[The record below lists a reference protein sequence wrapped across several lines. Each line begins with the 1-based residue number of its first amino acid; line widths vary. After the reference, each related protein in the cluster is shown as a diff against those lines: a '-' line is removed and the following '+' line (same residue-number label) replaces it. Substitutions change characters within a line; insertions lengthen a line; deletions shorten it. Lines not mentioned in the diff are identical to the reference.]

1 MNPMQAA
8 MKTKA
13 ILVVLFV
20 LAHAAWAHADWPT
33 AHGTPDNAG
42 LARVDT
48 RAADTP
54 SAVVDVGQVAPGA
67 NPVIGPD
74 GTLYIGNLA
83 GELVALHP
91 DGTPYWRR
99 KLNPEHGSIFASSAV
114 GADGSIY
121 VVSTMSYLD
130 HRSGTPVSIHTAFLH
145 KFLAGGAWA
154 FSKTFPKATLYP
166 FTDGGASTAPP
177 NIWRWNGTEAIM
189 VPVVHKA
196 LGRSELRIIAFSTGG
211 VVLGDKR
218 VTVQVYDI
226 NGTTTTFLQGI
237 IDSFVDCI
245 TNGPICLI
253 PDFGGPPLPG
263 GVPDAGW
270 PQPGVAIWESGQG
283 SPYVWVAD
291 SIRSTVAYKFDPTTG
306 FVEIYRST
314 DATERLSSPPVAL
327 ENLIAVVGTDEN
339 ALVCLKFERENSLVC
354 PSGGPITAAPTRLF
368 DGRLVAIGR
377 DGTMSIIEGRSL
389 VLQQRLNG
397 GSIASAAVSCTHLF
411 VSSNRELVTFDV
423 TSMMPVARFPWTGGG
438 RHAPII
444 GPSGQIYAMTKFG
457 LFVFAP
463 PPTLP
468 FLTFA
473 GPRQALCNIP
483 IVTGTVT
490 LP

>member
-1 MNPMQAA
+1 MNPIRVA

-20 LAHAAWAHADWPT
+20 VAHAGWAHADWPT

-42 LARVDT
+42 LTRVDT
-48 RAADTP
+48 RAAVTP
-54 SAVVDVGQVAPGA
+54 TTVVDVGQVSPGA

-74 GTLYIGNLA
+74 GTVYIGNVA

-99 KLNPEHGSIFASSAV
+99 RLNPEHGSIFASPAV

-130 HRSGTPVSIHTAFLH
+130 HRSGTPVSVHTAFLH

-177 NIWRWNGTEAIM
+177 NIWRWNGTEAIV
-189 VPVVHKA
+189 VPVVYKA

-226 NGTTTTFLQGI
+226 SGTTTTFLQGI

-245 TNGPICLI
+245 TNGPICVIL
-253 PDFGGPPLPG
+253 DFDGPPIPG

-270 PQPGVAIWESGQG
+270 PQPGVAIWESGRG

-291 SIRSTVAYKFDPTTG
+291 SISSTVAYTFDPATG
-306 FVEIYRST
+306 FAEIYRST
-314 DATERLSSPPVAL
+314 AANDRLSSPPVAID
-327 ENLIAVVGTDEN
+327 NSVAAVGTEEGC
-339 ALVCLKFERENSLVC
+339 VKFEGENSEVC
-354 PSGGPITAAPTRLF
+354 PSAPITAAPTRLF
-368 DGRLVAIGR
+368 DGRLVAIAR
-377 DGTMSIIEGRSL
+377 DGNMSVINVHSL

-397 GSIASAAVSCTHLF
+397 QSIASAAASCTHLF
-411 VSSNRELVTFDV
+411 VSSTKELVTFDV
-423 TSMMPVARFPWTGGG
+423 SSMMPVARFPWTGGG

-463 PPTLP
+463 PPALP

-473 GPRQALCNIP
+473 GPRQSLCNIP

>member
-1 MNPMQAA
+1 MNPIRVA

-20 LAHAAWAHADWPT
+20 LAQAGWTHADWPL

-54 SAVVDVGQVAPGA
+54 STVVDVGQVAPGA

-74 GTLYIGNLA
+74 GTVYIGNVA

-99 KLNPEHGSIFASSAV
+99 KLNPEHGPIFASPAV

-121 VVSTMSYLD
+121 VVSSMSYLD
-130 HRSGTPVSIHTAFLH
+130 HRSGTPVSVHTAFLH

-189 VPVVHKA
+189 VPVVYRA

-226 NGTTTTFLQGI
+226 SGTTTTFLQGI
-237 IDSFVDCI
+237 VDQFVDCI
-245 TNGPICLI
+245 TNGPICVI
-253 PDFGGPPLPG
+253 PDLPGPPRPG
-263 GVPDAGW
+263 GLPDDGW

-291 SIRSTVAYKFDPTTG
+291 SIRSTVAYRFDPTTG
-306 FVEIYRST
+306 FAEIYRST
-314 DATERLSSPPVAL
+314 AANDRLSSPPVAL
-327 ENLIAVVGTDEN
+327 DNLDAVVGTEEG
-339 ALVCLKFERENSLVC
+339 CLEFERKNSFAC
-354 PSGGPITAAPTRLF
+354 SGGMITAAPTRLF
-368 DGRLVAIGR
+368 DGRLVAITR
-377 DGTMSIIEGRSL
+377 DGRMAVFNAQSR
-389 VLQQRLNG
+389 VLEQRLNG
-397 GSIASAAVSCTHLF
+397 ESIAAAAASCTHLF
-411 VSSNRELVTFDV
+411 VSSRRELVTFDV
-423 TSMMPVARFPWTGGG
+423 TSMMPVARFRWTGGG

-473 GPRQALCNIP
+473 RPRQSLCNIP
-483 IVTGTVT
+483 IVTGTVQ
-490 LP
+490 

>member
-189 VPVVHKA
+189 VPVVYKA

-237 IDSFVDCI
+237 IDSFVDCF

-291 SIRSTVAYKFDPTTG
+291 SIRSTVAYKFDPTTR
-306 FVEIYRST
+306 FSEVYRST
-314 DATERLSSPPVAL
+314 ATFDRLSSPPVAL
-327 ENLIAVVGTDEN
+327 DNLVAAVGLDN
-339 ALVCLKFERENSLVC
+339 GCLRFERENSSLC
-354 PSGGPITAAPTRLF
+354 PPASDAVTPAPTRLA
-368 DGRLVAIGR
+368 DGRLVTIARNGNLAV
-377 DGTMSIIEGRSL
+377 TEGHSL

-397 GSIASAAVSCTHLF
+397 ESIASAAASCTHLF
-411 VSSNRELVTFDV
+411 VSSTREFVTFDPK
-423 TSMMPVARFPWTGGG
+423 SMMPVARFSWAGGG

-444 GPSGQIYAMTKFG
+444 GPLGQVYALMNAG

-473 GPRQALCNIP
+473 GPRQSLCNIP
-483 IVTGTVT
+483 IVTGTVI